1 MRKILF
7 VSLFALLPIAAS
19 AQSGTNSPYSQ
30 YGLGLLSERSTGFN
44 RGMNGLG
51 VGFRMH
57 NQVNYLNP
65 ASYSA
70 IDSATFIFDA
80 GFSLQMTNF
89 SEEGVKKNANNADFE
104 YAVAGFR
111 LARHLGISLGI
122 IPFTNVG
129 YDYSRTFNVGS
140 DKYDDVTTAT
150 NIYSG
155 SGGLHE
161 TYLGL
166 GFEPFKGFSIG
177 FNAAYIWGN
186 ITHSVVNSYSES
198 TVNTVSKYY
207 TSNINNYRLTFGA
220 QYTAQMSRRNAITV
234 GATFSPGHKL
244 GSDPTCLVINR
255 NSQTGVADTARYVA
269 SNAYELPTEISA
281 GFMWNYAGKL
291 RFGADYNLQKWGAV
305 VTPVYAETGND
316 GSYTATKNMFSDRHK
331 VTLGGEYV
339 NDERSRNFFQRI
351 RYRVG
356 ASYATDYL
364 KINGKNGP
372 KELSVSAGFGIPIV
386 NGYNNRSI
394 LNISGQWV
402 RNSASGLIRENTFRI
417 NVGLTFN
424 EEWFSKW
431 KMQ

>member
-1 MRKILF
+1 
-7 VSLFALLPIAAS
+7 
-19 AQSGTNSPYSQ
+19 
-30 YGLGLLSERSTGFN
+30 
-44 RGMNGLG
+44 
-51 VGFRMH
+51 
-57 NQVNYLNP
+57 
-65 ASYSA
+65 
-70 IDSATFIFDA
+70 
-80 GFSLQMTNF
+80 
-89 SEEGVKKNANNADFE
+89 
-104 YAVAGFR
+104 
-111 LARHLGISLGI
+111 
-122 IPFTNVG
+122 
-129 YDYSRTFNVGS
+129 
-140 DKYDDVTTAT
+140 
-150 NIYSG
+150 
-155 SGGLHE
+155 
-161 TYLGL
+161 
-166 GFEPFKGFSIG
+166 
-177 FNAAYIWGN
+177 
-186 ITHSVVNSYSES
+186 
-198 TVNTVSKYY
+198 VSKYY

-372 KELSVSAGFGIPIV
+372 KEMSVSAGFGIPIV

-394 LNISGQWV
+394 LNVSGQWV